1 MIIKI
6 FVIDC
11 LSIININRLIDIDC
25 HRLLSIS
32 IDCSGPELNQVL
44 QESYPYGINTRNVLI
59 VHICYSTLK
68 VSNKTVRS
76 PLFFCKIVEIRSS
89 ALRYGLLS

>member
-1 MIIKI
+1 MKI

-25 HRLLSIS
+25 HRLLSIA

-59 VHICYSTLK
+59 VHILLQYLEGFKKDCSQ
-68 VSNKTVRS
+68 
-76 PLFFCKIVEIRSS
+76 SS
-89 ALRYGLLS
+89 IFL